1 MSMSPPAP
9 PAPGSLNASEV
20 NIFGLH
26 QYDGATSFFTGDY
39 LLPQVHIWG
48 FDVSHVVL
56 IHSDLYEGFS
66 TLLIAKILRGYLL
79 VPKIAIITIVDL

>member
-26 QYDGATSFFTGDY
+26 QYDGATAFFTGDY

-48 FDVSHVVL
+48 FEVFQFFNP
-56 IHSDLYEGFS
+56 E
-66 TLLIAKILRGYLL
+66 
-79 VPKIAIITIVDL
+79 